1 MKKILLTLMTVFSIV
16 IVNAQALLNEVY
28 TDPGTSGGVQHSE
41 FFELYN
47 IAPVGTGAQ
56 NLNCYTL
63 VTYYEEGSGQN
74 AKKGFYILDFPNLS
88 VEARSWFVGAAA
100 YPFSTQNPAFQNVR
114 PDFSWNSPAFRNHS
128 TGGGLY
134 KMQYNGS
141 GYTDVLLPADSVT
154 DFLAQGS
161 GSSGAIYAVM
171 LFRDGQPENFFFGG
185 MSSGT
190 LPSNLSSLPNLNVT
204 MQAGCPSF
212 SINFGTL
219 STLMAAE
226 FKGNTPG
233 SDNGYARTSDG
244 KCGAWDKTSSS
255 NNHTPGAT
263 NGSASGLSG
272 SLTTAITLDCGS
284 STGDFY
290 TRAAVNI
297 TGFSGSVSFLEDFPI
312 QVTMYYDNNHN
323 GILDAGDTPHT
334 ISGVPDVKSVND
346 TAVATV
352 DTFHLKY
359 DVIGQVPPN
368 WDLIFAFRTKRGCF
382 DRIVPISLVC
392 ATLPVNF
399 TTFTAARTN
408 SSTVKLN
415 WETAQEDNNK
425 GFAVQRLV
433 NSNWQIIGFVN
444 SKAINGNSGTPLSYE
459 YTDFN
464 DTRGVTQ
471 YRLMQVDIDNKA
483 VFSVIRAVRGD
494 AQVKG
499 KTIVYPN
506 PSGNGHINIVFEDKN
521 ATRDIV
527 VTDMSGRTIK
537 QFKAVS
543 NNNIQIDNLNTGMYT
558 VRIVDIETGTQE
570 VQKFVVNKR

>member
-1 MKKILLTLMTVFSIV
+1 
-16 IVNAQALLNEVY
+16 
-28 TDPGTSGGVQHSE
+28 
-41 FFELYN
+41 
-47 IAPVGTGAQ
+47 
-56 NLNCYTL
+56 
-63 VTYYEEGSGQN
+63 
-74 AKKGFYILDFPNLS
+74 
-88 VEARSWFVGAAA
+88 
-100 YPFSTQNPAFQNVR
+100 
-114 PDFSWNSPAFRNHS
+114 
-128 TGGGLY
+128 
-134 KMQYNGS
+134 
-141 GYTDVLLPADSVT
+141 
-154 DFLAQGS
+154 
-161 GSSGAIYAVM
+161 
-171 LFRDGQPENFFFGG
+171 
-185 MSSGT
+185 
-190 LPSNLSSLPNLNVT
+190 
-204 MQAGCPSF
+204 
-212 SINFGTL
+212 
-219 STLMAAE
+219 
-226 FKGNTPG
+226 
-233 SDNGYARTSDG
+233 
-244 KCGAWDKTSSS
+244 
-255 NNHTPGAT
+255 
-263 NGSASGLSG
+263 
-272 SLTTAITLDCGS
+272 
-284 STGDFY
+284 
-290 TRAAVNI
+290 
-297 TGFSGSVSFLEDFPI
+297 
-312 QVTMYYDNNHN
+312 MYYDNNHN
-323 GILDAGDTPHT
+323 GILDGGDVPHS
-334 ISGVPDVKSVND
+334 IGGIPDVKSVND

-352 DTFHLKY
+352 DTFHLKF
-359 DVIGQVPPN
+359 DVPGQVPPN

-382 DRIVPISLVC
+382 DRIVAISLNC

-433 NSNWQIIGFVN
+433 NGNWQIIGFVN
-444 SKAINGNSGTPLSYE
+444 SKAVNGNSGTPLSYE

-558 VRIVDIETGTQE
+558 VRIVDLETGTQE